1 MILVMDVGNTNIK
14 IGLFNGDKLDK
25 TWRVAT
31 NISYTAD
38 EYGMTL
44 RSLLAN
50 VNLEFSDIE
59 GVIISSVAPT
69 LNYTLEH
76 MCSYYMHKK
85 PIMVGPGVK
94 TGIHV
99 KYADPAQVG
108 ADRIVNAVSAYN
120 LYGGPCIVIDFGT
133 ATTFGV
139 MTENG
144 EFLGGAIC
152 PGIKSSMEALVNT
165 TAKLPRI
172 ELKRPDKVV
181 NRTTVTNMQSGIIYG
196 FIGMV
201 EYLIK
206 KIKRELKLSECK
218 VIATGGM
225 GEILAKDIQ
234 EIDKLDRTLT
244 LKGLKIIYD
253 LNKDQQTEEV

>member
-1 MILVMDVGNTNIK
+1 MVLVMDVGNTNIK
-14 IGLFNGDKLDK
+14 IGLFKDDKLTE

-31 NISYTAD
+31 NISHTAD

-44 RSLLAN
+44 KNLLSS
-50 VNLEFSDIE
+50 VGLDFCDIE

-76 MCSYYMHKK
+76 MCSYYMHIT

-108 ADRIVNAVSAYN
+108 ADRIVNAVGAYN

-139 MTENG
+139 MTESG

-181 NRTTVTNMQSGIIYG
+181 NRTTVTNMQSGIVYG

-206 KIKRELKLSECK
+206 KIKKELNFTNCK

-225 GEILAKDIQ
+225 GQIIAKDIP

-244 LKGLKIIYD
+244 LKGLKIIYN
-253 LNKDQQTEEV
+253 LNKDLKSEEI

>member
-14 IGLFNGDKLDK
+14 IGLYKEDKLSE

-31 NISYTAD
+31 NISHTAD

-44 RSLLAN
+44 LNLLSN
-50 VNLEFSDIE
+50 VGVNFSDIK

-76 MCSYYMHKK
+76 MCSYYLHLK

-108 ADRIVNAVSAYN
+108 ADRIVNAVAAYN

-139 MTENG
+139 MSENG

-172 ELKRPDKVV
+172 ELKRPGQVI

-201 EYLIK
+201 EHLIK
-206 KIKRELKLSECK
+206 KIKRELGTDSCK

-225 GEILAKDIQ
+225 GEILAKDVHD
-234 EIDKLDRTLT
+234 IDKLDRTLT

-253 LNKDQQTEEV
+253 LNKSQETEEI